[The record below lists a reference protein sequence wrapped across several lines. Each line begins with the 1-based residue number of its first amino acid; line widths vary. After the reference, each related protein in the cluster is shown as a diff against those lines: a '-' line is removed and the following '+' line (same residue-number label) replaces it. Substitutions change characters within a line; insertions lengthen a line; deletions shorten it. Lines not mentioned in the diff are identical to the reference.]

1 MDEYEVKGRGAAP
14 AGFNPQPTRDYT
26 QADGPEAPSL
36 SAIEQ
41 RIAGLHATLDGFDN
55 VVDRLFTSADRLDG
69 YPVASSPSKNSTSSD
84 IAHASA
90 GDRFA
95 RDADAISRA
104 VERLHGLMER
114 VTIVSDRIGQRA

>member
-26 QADGPEAPSL
+26 ETPEAPSL

-55 VVDRLFTSADRLDG
+55 VVDRLSTSADRLDG
-69 YPVASSPSKNSTSSD
+69 YPVSSNVKGNISDAPGAPASS
-84 IAHASA
+84 